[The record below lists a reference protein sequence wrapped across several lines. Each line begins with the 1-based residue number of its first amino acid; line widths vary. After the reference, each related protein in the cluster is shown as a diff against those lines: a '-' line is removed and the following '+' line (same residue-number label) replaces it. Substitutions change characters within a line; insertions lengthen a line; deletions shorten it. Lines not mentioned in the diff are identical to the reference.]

1 MPKIRFIFSICFIS
15 VFITLT
21 GCATPAPRT
30 ESTYINH
37 ARVAR
42 LQSEEILL
50 GVLNKDAEA
59 IADLFCPYVKE
70 NYPNLEE
77 DIADWIEFIDGDIL
91 SYDAPE
97 GARGGG
103 TTTAED
109 GVVEQSINGGIDNIK
124 TSSGKTYRIGHG
136 GYSVYKEHPDYV
148 GVTSVTIFAEDLH
161 DDENHCWPEGSKYTI
176 YIPEM
181 FE

>member
-1 MPKIRFIFSICFIS
+1 MQKSKFIFSICFIV

-21 GCATPAPRT
+21 GCATPAPKT

-42 LQSEEILL
+42 LRSEELL
-50 GVLNKDAEA
+50 QGVLNKDAKA
-59 IADLFCPYVKE
+59 ITDLFCPYVKE

-77 DIADWIEFIDGDIL
+77 DIADWIELIDGDIL
-91 SYDAPE
+91 SYDTPK

-103 TTTAED
+103 TATAED
-109 GVVEQSINGGIDNIK
+109 GVVEQSINGGIENVK

-148 GVTSVTIFAEDLH
+148 GVTNITIFVEDLY
-161 DDENHCWPEGSKYTI
+161 DAENYCYLEGGRNTI
-176 YIPEM
+176 YLPEM
-181 FE
+181 FK

>member
-1 MPKIRFIFSICFIS
+1 MWKIRFIASLYVLS

-21 GCATPAPRT
+21 GCGISASGTG
-30 ESTYINH
+30 STYINH
-37 ARVAR
+37 ERVAR
-42 LQSEEILL
+42 LQSEEIIQ

-77 DIADWIEFIDGDIL
+77 DIADGIEFIDGDIL

-97 GARGGG
+97 GDRGGG
-103 TTTAED
+103 TRTAED

-136 GYSVYKEHPDYV
+136 GYSVYKECPDYV
-148 GVTSVTIFAEDLH
+148 GVTSVTIFVEDLY
-161 DDENHCWPEGSKYTI
+161 DAENYCYLEGGKNVI
-176 YIPEM
+176 YLPEM

>member
-1 MPKIRFIFSICFIS
+1 MRNTRFIFSICFIS

-21 GCATPAPRT
+21 GCAESAPKA

-42 LQSEEILL
+42 LQSEEILQ

-91 SYDAPE
+91 SYDAPK

-103 TTTAED
+103 TTTAMD
-109 GVVEQSINGGIDNIK
+109 GVVKQNISGRIANVK

-176 YIPEM
+176 YLPEM